1 MSDDV
6 FSTVNNALG
15 LFNNIDRLREQSTL
29 KERGDAIAKALADN
43 GGDFHALDPKL
54 YSDRAGM
61 AALASHVNT
70 WSQTEQGKQTILQNQ
85 IKDAQYQTRL
95 LGQYGSE
102 IDKAMQSGNAD
113 LARSLM
119 GSFSAQL
126 RAPYRLTPDKDGGF
140 DVMYTTPDGE
150 QQSGKMSMQE
160 AYDMLNNFRNNSKE
174 FQKFTLLNGMA
185 MNEMNTQL
193 MMDVNN
199 TVIGK
204 GKDGKQ
210 VELVPVVG
218 VGPNGVIQPMYSVP
232 GSNQQFSREQLAQMG
247 ITDLMKATDARKEKM
262 DNRRLDMEDRRI
274 GLYAQSIS
282 QRGKNQS
289 GYGEDLRSRVNWALE
304 DAGYVY
310 DKNSKRWFKG
320 MQGDDGKLTPDR
332 SQPLGIEEYH
342 AVTRLIQAQGNQGAS
357 LPQGL
362 EGDPLGMFTSKPDR
376 GNSIPQLPGSPQQA
390 GTGKARLLLGKDS
403 VIADY
408 GNGQKVILPPDYL
421 NKFNAR

>member
-160 AYDMLNNFRNNSKE
+160 AYGMLNNFRNNSKE

-199 TVIGK
+199 TVIGN

-218 VGPNGVIQPMYSVP
+218 VGPNGVTQPMYSVP
-232 GSNQQFSREQLAQMG
+232 GSNQQFSREQLAEMG

-274 GLYAQSIS
+274 GLYGQALSLRGNKGRSPKASDLNAFNRMVDATLAQMGY
-282 QRGKNQS
+282 GKTSKGYAKMNEYGEPIPVSLDDTDFADALSFAREQVAASFQQNLGIHFGTAVQS
-289 GYGEDLRSRVNWALE
+289 GQSQDGAANPQSGNTSW
-304 DAGYVY
+304 
-310 DKNSKRWFKG
+310 KNFR
-320 MQGDDGKLTPDR
+320 
-332 SQPLGIEEYH
+332 
-342 AVTRLIQAQGNQGAS
+342 
-357 LPQGL
+357 
-362 EGDPLGMFTSKPDR
+362 
-376 GNSIPQLPGSPQQA
+376 
-390 GTGKARLLLGKDS
+390 
-403 VIADY
+403 
-408 GNGQKVILPPDYL
+408 
-421 NKFNAR
+421 

>member
-160 AYDMLNNFRNNSKE
+160 AY
-174 FQKFTLLNGMA
+174 G

-218 VGPNGVIQPMYSVP
+218 VGPNGVTQPMYSVP
-232 GSNQQFSREQLAQMG
+232 GSNQQFSREQLAEMG

-274 GLYAQSIS
+274 GLYGQALSLRGNKGRSPKASDLNAFNRMVDATLAQMGY
-282 QRGKNQS
+282 GKTSKGYAKMNEYGEPIPVSLDDTDFADALSFAREQVAASFQQNLGIHFGTAVQS
-289 GYGEDLRSRVNWALE
+289 GQSQDGAANPQSGNTSW
-304 DAGYVY
+304 
-310 DKNSKRWFKG
+310 KNFR
-320 MQGDDGKLTPDR
+320 
-332 SQPLGIEEYH
+332 
-342 AVTRLIQAQGNQGAS
+342 
-357 LPQGL
+357 
-362 EGDPLGMFTSKPDR
+362 
-376 GNSIPQLPGSPQQA
+376 
-390 GTGKARLLLGKDS
+390 
-403 VIADY
+403 
-408 GNGQKVILPPDYL
+408 
-421 NKFNAR
+421 

>member
-1 MSDDV
+1 MNDD
-6 FSTVNNALG
+6 FYSSANNALG

-160 AYDMLNNFRNNSKE
+160 AYGMLNNFRNNSKE

-218 VGPNGVIQPMYSVP
+218 VGPNGVTQPMYSVP
-232 GSNQQFSREQLAQMG
+232 GSNQQFSREQLAEMG

-262 DNRRLDMEDRRI
+262 DNRRLDMEDRRL
-274 GLYAQSIS
+274 GLYAASIS
-282 QRGKNQS
+282 ARGGLGGKGRPPKASDLNAFNRMVDATLAQMGYGKTSKGYAKMNEYGEPIPVSLDDTDFADALSFAREQVAASFQQNLGIHFGTAVQS
-289 GYGEDLRSRVNWALE
+289 GQSQDGAANPQSGNTSW
-304 DAGYVY
+304 
-310 DKNSKRWFKG
+310 KNFR
-320 MQGDDGKLTPDR
+320 
-332 SQPLGIEEYH
+332 
-342 AVTRLIQAQGNQGAS
+342 
-357 LPQGL
+357 
-362 EGDPLGMFTSKPDR
+362 
-376 GNSIPQLPGSPQQA
+376 
-390 GTGKARLLLGKDS
+390 
-403 VIADY
+403 
-408 GNGQKVILPPDYL
+408 
-421 NKFNAR
+421 

>member
-113 LARSLM
+113 LARSLI

-126 RAPYRLTPDKDGGF
+126 RAPYRLTPDKEGGF
-140 DVMYTTPDGE
+140 NVMYTTPDGE

-218 VGPNGVIQPMYSVP
+218 VGPNGVIQLMYSVP
-232 GSNQQFSREQLAQMG
+232 GSNQQFSREQLAEMG

-262 DNRRLDMEDRRI
+262 DNRRLDMEDRRL
-274 GLYAQSIS
+274 GLYGQALSL
-282 QRGKNQS
+282 RGSKGRSPKASDLNAFNRMVDATLMQL
-289 GYGEDLRSRVNWALE
+289 GYGKSGGQYMKGGEPVPPDDEDFINALTLARQQAVLTFQQNLGIDFSSLLQNKQASQDPATARIESPYSFKDLRL
-304 DAGYVY
+304 
-310 DKNSKRWFKG
+310 SK
-320 MQGDDGKLTPDR
+320 
-332 SQPLGIEEYH
+332 
-342 AVTRLIQAQGNQGAS
+342 
-357 LPQGL
+357 
-362 EGDPLGMFTSKPDR
+362 
-376 GNSIPQLPGSPQQA
+376 
-390 GTGKARLLLGKDS
+390 
-403 VIADY
+403 
-408 GNGQKVILPPDYL
+408 
-421 NKFNAR
+421 

>member
-160 AYDMLNNFRNNSKE
+160 AYGMLNNFRNNSKE

-218 VGPNGVIQPMYSVP
+218 VGPNGVTQPMYSVP

-274 GLYAQSIS
+274 GLYGQALSLRGSKGRSPKASDLNAFNRMVDATLAQMGY
-282 QRGKNQS
+282 GKTSKGYAKMNEYGEPIPVSLDDTNFTNALSFAREQVAASFQQNLGINFGTAVQS
-289 GYGEDLRSRVNWALE
+289 GQSQDGAANPQSGNISW
-304 DAGYVY
+304 
-310 DKNSKRWFKG
+310 KNFR
-320 MQGDDGKLTPDR
+320 
-332 SQPLGIEEYH
+332 
-342 AVTRLIQAQGNQGAS
+342 
-357 LPQGL
+357 
-362 EGDPLGMFTSKPDR
+362 
-376 GNSIPQLPGSPQQA
+376 
-390 GTGKARLLLGKDS
+390 
-403 VIADY
+403 
-408 GNGQKVILPPDYL
+408 
-421 NKFNAR
+421 

>member
-29 KERGDAIAKALADN
+29 KERGDAIAKDLADN

-160 AYDMLNNFRNNSKE
+160 AYGMLNNFRNNSKE

-218 VGPNGVIQPMYSVP
+218 VGPNGVTQPMYSVP
-232 GSNQQFSREQLAQMG
+232 GSNQQFSREQLAEMG

-274 GLYAQSIS
+274 GLYGQALSLRGNKGRSPKASDLNAFNRMVDATLAQMGY
-282 QRGKNQS
+282 GKTSKGYAKMNEYGEPIPVSLDDTDFADALSFAREQVAASFQQNLGIHFGTAVQS
-289 GYGEDLRSRVNWALE
+289 GQSQDGAANPQSGNTSW
-304 DAGYVY
+304 
-310 DKNSKRWFKG
+310 KNFR
-320 MQGDDGKLTPDR
+320 
-332 SQPLGIEEYH
+332 
-342 AVTRLIQAQGNQGAS
+342 
-357 LPQGL
+357 
-362 EGDPLGMFTSKPDR
+362 
-376 GNSIPQLPGSPQQA
+376 
-390 GTGKARLLLGKDS
+390 
-403 VIADY
+403 
-408 GNGQKVILPPDYL
+408 
-421 NKFNAR
+421 

>member
-160 AYDMLNNFRNNSKE
+160 AYGMLNNFRNNSKE

-218 VGPNGVIQPMYSVP
+218 VGPNGVTQPMYSVP
-232 GSNQQFSREQLAQMG
+232 GSNQQFSRDQLAEMG
-247 ITDLMKATDARKEKM
+247 ITELMKATDARKEKM

-274 GLYAQSIS
+274 GLYGQALSLRGNKGRSPKASDLNAFNRMVDATLAQMGY
-282 QRGKNQS
+282 GKTSKGYAKMNEYGEPVPVSLDDTDFADALSFAREQVAASFQQNLGIHFGTAVQS
-289 GYGEDLRSRVNWALE
+289 GQSQDGAANPQSGNTSW
-304 DAGYVY
+304 
-310 DKNSKRWFKG
+310 KNFR
-320 MQGDDGKLTPDR
+320 
-332 SQPLGIEEYH
+332 
-342 AVTRLIQAQGNQGAS
+342 
-357 LPQGL
+357 
-362 EGDPLGMFTSKPDR
+362 
-376 GNSIPQLPGSPQQA
+376 
-390 GTGKARLLLGKDS
+390 
-403 VIADY
+403 
-408 GNGQKVILPPDYL
+408 
-421 NKFNAR
+421 

>member
-160 AYDMLNNFRNNSKE
+160 AYGMLNNFRNNSKE

-218 VGPNGVIQPMYSVP
+218 VGPNGVTQPMYSVP
-232 GSNQQFSREQLAQMG
+232 GSNQQFSREQLAEMG

-274 GLYAQSIS
+274 GLYGQALSLRGTQGRSPKASDLNAFNRMVDATLAQMGY
-282 QRGKNQS
+282 GKTSKGYAKMNEYGEPIPVSLDDTDFADALSFAREQVAASFQQNLGIHFGTAVQS
-289 GYGEDLRSRVNWALE
+289 GQSQDGAANPQSGNTSW
-304 DAGYVY
+304 
-310 DKNSKRWFKG
+310 KNFR
-320 MQGDDGKLTPDR
+320 
-332 SQPLGIEEYH
+332 
-342 AVTRLIQAQGNQGAS
+342 
-357 LPQGL
+357 
-362 EGDPLGMFTSKPDR
+362 
-376 GNSIPQLPGSPQQA
+376 
-390 GTGKARLLLGKDS
+390 
-403 VIADY
+403 
-408 GNGQKVILPPDYL
+408 
-421 NKFNAR
+421 

>member
-61 AALASHVNT
+61 AALASNVNT

-126 RAPYRLTPDKDGGF
+126 RAPYRLTPDKEGGF
-140 DVMYTTPDGE
+140 NVMYTTPDGE

-218 VGPNGVIQPMYSVP
+218 VGPNGVTQPMYSVP
-232 GSNQQFSREQLAQMG
+232 GSNQQFSREQLAEMG

-274 GLYAQSIS
+274 GLYGQALSLRGNKGRSPKASDLNAFNRMVDATLAQMGY
-282 QRGKNQS
+282 GKTSKGYAKMNEYGEPVPVSLDDTDFADALSFAREQVAASFQQNLGIHFGTAVQS
-289 GYGEDLRSRVNWALE
+289 GQSQDGAANPQSGNTSW
-304 DAGYVY
+304 
-310 DKNSKRWFKG
+310 KNFR
-320 MQGDDGKLTPDR
+320 
-332 SQPLGIEEYH
+332 
-342 AVTRLIQAQGNQGAS
+342 
-357 LPQGL
+357 
-362 EGDPLGMFTSKPDR
+362 
-376 GNSIPQLPGSPQQA
+376 
-390 GTGKARLLLGKDS
+390 
-403 VIADY
+403 
-408 GNGQKVILPPDYL
+408 
-421 NKFNAR
+421 

>member
-29 KERGDAIAKALADN
+29 KERGDAIAKSLADN

-113 LARSLM
+113 LARSLI

-160 AYDMLNNFRNNSKE
+160 AYGMLNNFRNNSKE
-174 FQKFTLLNGMA
+174 FQKFTLLNGMV

-218 VGPNGVIQPMYSVP
+218 VGPNGVTQPMYSVP
-232 GSNQQFSREQLAQMG
+232 GSNQQFSREQLAEMG

-262 DNRRLDMEDRRI
+262 DNRRLDMEDRRL
-274 GLYAQSIS
+274 GLYAQSLAA
-282 QRGKNQS
+282 RGGLGGKGRAPKASDLNAFNRMVDATLAQMGYGKTSKGYAKMNEYGEPVPVSLDDTDFADALSFAREQVAASFQQNLGINFGTAVQS
-289 GYGEDLRSRVNWALE
+289 GQSQDGAANPQSGNTSW
-304 DAGYVY
+304 
-310 DKNSKRWFKG
+310 KNFR
-320 MQGDDGKLTPDR
+320 
-332 SQPLGIEEYH
+332 
-342 AVTRLIQAQGNQGAS
+342 
-357 LPQGL
+357 
-362 EGDPLGMFTSKPDR
+362 
-376 GNSIPQLPGSPQQA
+376 
-390 GTGKARLLLGKDS
+390 
-403 VIADY
+403 
-408 GNGQKVILPPDYL
+408 
-421 NKFNAR
+421 

>member
-160 AYDMLNNFRNNSKE
+160 AYGMLNNFRNNSKE

-193 MMDVNN
+193 MMDVNYP
-199 TVIGK
+199 VIGK

-218 VGPNGVIQPMYSVP
+218 VGPNGVTQPMYSVP
-232 GSNQQFSREQLAQMG
+232 GSNQQFSREQLAEMG

-274 GLYAQSIS
+274 GLYGQALSLRGNKGRSPKASDLNAFNRMVDATLAQMGY
-282 QRGKNQS
+282 GKTSKGYAKMNEYGEPIPVSLDDTDFADALSFAREQVAASFQQNLGIHFGTAVQS
-289 GYGEDLRSRVNWALE
+289 GQSQDGAANPQSGNTSW
-304 DAGYVY
+304 
-310 DKNSKRWFKG
+310 KNFR
-320 MQGDDGKLTPDR
+320 
-332 SQPLGIEEYH
+332 
-342 AVTRLIQAQGNQGAS
+342 
-357 LPQGL
+357 
-362 EGDPLGMFTSKPDR
+362 
-376 GNSIPQLPGSPQQA
+376 
-390 GTGKARLLLGKDS
+390 
-403 VIADY
+403 
-408 GNGQKVILPPDYL
+408 
-421 NKFNAR
+421 

>member
-1 MSDDV
+1 
-6 FSTVNNALG
+6 
-15 LFNNIDRLREQSTL
+15 
-29 KERGDAIAKALADN
+29 
-43 GGDFHALDPKL
+43 
-54 YSDRAGM
+54 M

-113 LARSLM
+113 LARSLI

-126 RAPYRLTPDKDGGF
+126 RAPYRLTPDKEGGF
-140 DVMYTTPDGE
+140 NVMYTTPDGE

-218 VGPNGVIQPMYSVP
+218 VGPNGVIQLMYSVP
-232 GSNQQFSREQLAQMG
+232 GSNQQFSREQLAEMG

-262 DNRRLDMEDRRI
+262 DNRRLDMEDRRL
-274 GLYAQSIS
+274 GLYGQALSL
-282 QRGKNQS
+282 RGSKGRSPKASDLNAFNRMVDATLMQL
-289 GYGEDLRSRVNWALE
+289 GYGKSGGQYMKGGEPVPPDDEDFINALTL
-304 DAGYVY
+304 ARQQAV
-310 DKNSKRWFKG
+310 
-320 MQGDDGKLTPDR
+320 LTF
-332 SQPLGIEEYH
+332 QQNLGIDFSSLLQNKQASQDPATARIESPYSFKDF
-342 AVTRLIQAQGNQGAS
+342 RL
-357 LPQGL
+357 
-362 EGDPLGMFTSKPDR
+362 SK
-376 GNSIPQLPGSPQQA
+376 
-390 GTGKARLLLGKDS
+390 
-403 VIADY
+403 
-408 GNGQKVILPPDYL
+408 
-421 NKFNAR
+421 

>member
-15 LFNNIDRLREQSTL
+15 LFNNIDRLREQSAL

-61 AALASHVNT
+61 AALASHVNA

-102 IDKAMQSGNAD
+102 IDKAMQSGNSE

-126 RAPYRLTPDKDGGF
+126 RAPYRLTPDKEGGF
-140 DVMYTTPDGE
+140 NVMYMTPEGE

-160 AYDMLNNFRNNSKE
+160 AYDMLNTFKNNSKE

-210 VELVPVVG
+210 VELVP
-218 VGPNGVIQPMYSVP
+218 MYGQGTHGDTQIVYGVP
-232 GSNQQFSREQLAQMG
+232 GSNQQFTREQLAQMG

-274 GLYAQSIS
+274 GLYGQALSLRGAKGRAPKASDLNAFNRMVDATLAQMGYGKTTKGYVKMNEYGEPTSVSLDDPNFADALSFARQQAAASFQQNLGIDFSAALQPAQSQDGTLATQS
-282 QRGKNQS
+282 ATANWKNF
-289 GYGEDLRSRVNWALE
+289 R
-304 DAGYVY
+304 
-310 DKNSKRWFKG
+310 
-320 MQGDDGKLTPDR
+320 
-332 SQPLGIEEYH
+332 
-342 AVTRLIQAQGNQGAS
+342 
-357 LPQGL
+357 
-362 EGDPLGMFTSKPDR
+362 
-376 GNSIPQLPGSPQQA
+376 
-390 GTGKARLLLGKDS
+390 
-403 VIADY
+403 
-408 GNGQKVILPPDYL
+408 
-421 NKFNAR
+421 

>member
-160 AYDMLNNFRNNSKE
+160 AYGMLNNFRNNSKE

-204 GKDGKQ
+204 WKDGKQ

-218 VGPNGVIQPMYSVP
+218 VGPNGVTQPMYSVP
-232 GSNQQFSREQLAQMG
+232 GSNQQFSREQLAEMG

-274 GLYAQSIS
+274 GLYGQALSLRGNKGRSPKASDLNAFNRMVDATLAQMGY
-282 QRGKNQS
+282 GKTSKGYAKMNEYGEPIPVSLDDTDFADALSFAREQVAASFQQNLGIHFGTAVQS
-289 GYGEDLRSRVNWALE
+289 GQSQDGAANPQSGNTSW
-304 DAGYVY
+304 
-310 DKNSKRWFKG
+310 KNFR
-320 MQGDDGKLTPDR
+320 
-332 SQPLGIEEYH
+332 
-342 AVTRLIQAQGNQGAS
+342 
-357 LPQGL
+357 
-362 EGDPLGMFTSKPDR
+362 
-376 GNSIPQLPGSPQQA
+376 
-390 GTGKARLLLGKDS
+390 
-403 VIADY
+403 
-408 GNGQKVILPPDYL
+408 
-421 NKFNAR
+421 

>member
-160 AYDMLNNFRNNSKE
+160 AYGMLNNFRNNSKE

-218 VGPNGVIQPMYSVP
+218 VGPNGVTQPTYSVP
-232 GSNQQFSREQLAQMG
+232 GSNQQFSREQLAEMG

-274 GLYAQSIS
+274 GLYGQALSLRGNKGRSPKASDLNAFNRMVDATLAQMGY
-282 QRGKNQS
+282 GKTSKGYAKMNEYGEPVPVSLDDTDFADALSFAREQVAASFQQNLGIHFGTAVQS
-289 GYGEDLRSRVNWALE
+289 GQSQDGAANPQSGNTSW
-304 DAGYVY
+304 
-310 DKNSKRWFKG
+310 KNFR
-320 MQGDDGKLTPDR
+320 
-332 SQPLGIEEYH
+332 
-342 AVTRLIQAQGNQGAS
+342 
-357 LPQGL
+357 
-362 EGDPLGMFTSKPDR
+362 
-376 GNSIPQLPGSPQQA
+376 
-390 GTGKARLLLGKDS
+390 
-403 VIADY
+403 
-408 GNGQKVILPPDYL
+408 
-421 NKFNAR
+421 

>member
-29 KERGDAIAKALADN
+29 KERGDAIAKALANN

-61 AALASHVNT
+61 AALASNVNT

-126 RAPYRLTPDKDGGF
+126 RAPYRLTPDKEGGF
-140 DVMYTTPDGE
+140 NVMYTTPDGE

-218 VGPNGVIQPMYSVP
+218 VGPNGVTQPMYSVP
-232 GSNQQFSREQLAQMG
+232 GSNQQFSREQLAEMG

-274 GLYAQSIS
+274 GLYGQALSLRGNKGRSPKASDLNAFNRMVDATLAQMGY
-282 QRGKNQS
+282 GKTSKGYAKMNEYGEPVPVSLDDTDFADALSFAREQVAASFQQNLGIHFGTAVQS
-289 GYGEDLRSRVNWALE
+289 GQSQDGAANPQSGNTSW
-304 DAGYVY
+304 
-310 DKNSKRWFKG
+310 KNFR
-320 MQGDDGKLTPDR
+320 
-332 SQPLGIEEYH
+332 
-342 AVTRLIQAQGNQGAS
+342 
-357 LPQGL
+357 
-362 EGDPLGMFTSKPDR
+362 
-376 GNSIPQLPGSPQQA
+376 
-390 GTGKARLLLGKDS
+390 
-403 VIADY
+403 
-408 GNGQKVILPPDYL
+408 
-421 NKFNAR
+421 

>member
-85 IKDAQYQTRL
+85 IKDTQYQTRL

-160 AYDMLNNFRNNSKE
+160 AYGMLNNFRNNSKE

-218 VGPNGVIQPMYSVP
+218 VGPNGVTQPMYSVP
-232 GSNQQFSREQLAQMG
+232 GSNQQFSREQLAEMG

-274 GLYAQSIS
+274 GLYGQALSLRGNKGRSPKASDLNAFNRMVDATLAQMGY
-282 QRGKNQS
+282 GKTSKGYAKMNEYGEPVPVSLDDTDFADALSFAREQVAASFQQNLGIHFGTAVQS
-289 GYGEDLRSRVNWALE
+289 GQSQDGAANPQSGNTSW
-304 DAGYVY
+304 
-310 DKNSKRWFKG
+310 KNFR
-320 MQGDDGKLTPDR
+320 
-332 SQPLGIEEYH
+332 
-342 AVTRLIQAQGNQGAS
+342 
-357 LPQGL
+357 
-362 EGDPLGMFTSKPDR
+362 
-376 GNSIPQLPGSPQQA
+376 
-390 GTGKARLLLGKDS
+390 
-403 VIADY
+403 
-408 GNGQKVILPPDYL
+408 
-421 NKFNAR
+421 

>member
-113 LARSLM
+113 LARSLI

-126 RAPYRLTPDKDGGF
+126 RAPYRLNPDKEGGF
-140 DVMYTTPDGE
+140 NVMYTTPDGE

-160 AYDMLNNFRNNSKE
+160 AYGMLNNFRNNSKE

-218 VGPNGVIQPMYSVP
+218 VGPNGVTQPMYSVP
-232 GSNQQFSREQLAQMG
+232 GSNQQFSREQLAEMG

-274 GLYAQSIS
+274 GLYANALSL
-282 QRGKNQS
+282 RGGKGRAPKASDLNAFNRMVDATLAQMGYGKTSKGYAKMNEYGEPIPVSLDDTNFTNALSFAREQVAASFQQNLGINFGTAVQS
-289 GYGEDLRSRVNWALE
+289 GQSQDGAANPQSGNISW
-304 DAGYVY
+304 
-310 DKNSKRWFKG
+310 KNFR
-320 MQGDDGKLTPDR
+320 
-332 SQPLGIEEYH
+332 
-342 AVTRLIQAQGNQGAS
+342 
-357 LPQGL
+357 
-362 EGDPLGMFTSKPDR
+362 
-376 GNSIPQLPGSPQQA
+376 
-390 GTGKARLLLGKDS
+390 
-403 VIADY
+403 
-408 GNGQKVILPPDYL
+408 
-421 NKFNAR
+421 

>member
-160 AYDMLNNFRNNSKE
+160 AYGMLNNFRNNSKE

-218 VGPNGVIQPMYSVP
+218 VGPNGVTQPMYSVP
-232 GSNQQFSREQLAQMG
+232 GSNQQFSREQLAEMG

-274 GLYAQSIS
+274 GLYGQALSLRGNKGRSPKASDLNAFNRMVDATLAQMGYGKTSKGYAKMNEYGEPIPVSLDDTDFADALSFAREQVAASFQQNLGIHFGTAVQSRQS
-282 QRGKNQS
+282 QDGAANPQS
-289 GYGEDLRSRVNWALE
+289 GNTSW
-304 DAGYVY
+304 
-310 DKNSKRWFKG
+310 KNFR
-320 MQGDDGKLTPDR
+320 
-332 SQPLGIEEYH
+332 
-342 AVTRLIQAQGNQGAS
+342 
-357 LPQGL
+357 
-362 EGDPLGMFTSKPDR
+362 
-376 GNSIPQLPGSPQQA
+376 
-390 GTGKARLLLGKDS
+390 
-403 VIADY
+403 
-408 GNGQKVILPPDYL
+408 
-421 NKFNAR
+421 

>member
-95 LGQYGSE
+95 FGQYGSE

-160 AYDMLNNFRNNSKE
+160 AYGMLNNFRNNSKE

-218 VGPNGVIQPMYSVP
+218 VGPNGVTQPMYSVP
-232 GSNQQFSREQLAQMG
+232 GSNQQFSREQLAEMG

-274 GLYAQSIS
+274 GLYGQALSLRGNKGRSPKASDLNAFNRMVDATLAQMGY
-282 QRGKNQS
+282 GKTSKGYAKMNEYGEPVPVSLDDTDFADALSFAREQVAASFQQNLGIHFGTAVQS
-289 GYGEDLRSRVNWALE
+289 GQSQDGAANPQSGNTSW
-304 DAGYVY
+304 
-310 DKNSKRWFKG
+310 KNFR
-320 MQGDDGKLTPDR
+320 
-332 SQPLGIEEYH
+332 
-342 AVTRLIQAQGNQGAS
+342 
-357 LPQGL
+357 
-362 EGDPLGMFTSKPDR
+362 
-376 GNSIPQLPGSPQQA
+376 
-390 GTGKARLLLGKDS
+390 
-403 VIADY
+403 
-408 GNGQKVILPPDYL
+408 
-421 NKFNAR
+421 

>member
-160 AYDMLNNFRNNSKE
+160 AYGMLNNFRNNSKE

-210 VELVPVVG
+210 VEPVPVVG
-218 VGPNGVIQPMYSVP
+218 VGPNGVTQPMYSVP
-232 GSNQQFSREQLAQMG
+232 GSNQQFSREQLAEMG

-274 GLYAQSIS
+274 GLYGQALSLRGNKGRSPKASDLNAFNRMVDATLAQMGY
-282 QRGKNQS
+282 GKTSKGYAKMNEYGEPVPVSLDDTDFADALSFAREQVAASFQQNLGIHFGTAVQS
-289 GYGEDLRSRVNWALE
+289 GQSQDGAANPQSGNTSW
-304 DAGYVY
+304 
-310 DKNSKRWFKG
+310 KNFR
-320 MQGDDGKLTPDR
+320 
-332 SQPLGIEEYH
+332 
-342 AVTRLIQAQGNQGAS
+342 
-357 LPQGL
+357 
-362 EGDPLGMFTSKPDR
+362 
-376 GNSIPQLPGSPQQA
+376 
-390 GTGKARLLLGKDS
+390 
-403 VIADY
+403 
-408 GNGQKVILPPDYL
+408 
-421 NKFNAR
+421 

>member
-160 AYDMLNNFRNNSKE
+160 AYGMLNNFRNNSKE

-218 VGPNGVIQPMYSVP
+218 VGPNGVTQPMYSVP
-232 GSNQQFSREQLAQMG
+232 GSNQQFSREQLAEMG

-274 GLYAQSIS
+274 GLYGQALSLRGNKGRSPKASDLNAFNRMVDATLAQMGY
-282 QRGKNQS
+282 GKTSKGYAKMNEYGEPIPVSLDDTDFADALSFAREQVAASFQQNLGIHFGTAVQS
-289 GYGEDLRSRVNWALE
+289 GQSQDGAANPQSGNTSW
-304 DAGYVY
+304 
-310 DKNSKRWFKG
+310 KNFR
-320 MQGDDGKLTPDR
+320 
-332 SQPLGIEEYH
+332 
-342 AVTRLIQAQGNQGAS
+342 
-357 LPQGL
+357 
-362 EGDPLGMFTSKPDR
+362 
-376 GNSIPQLPGSPQQA
+376 
-390 GTGKARLLLGKDS
+390 
-403 VIADY
+403 
-408 GNGQKVILPPDYL
+408 
-421 NKFNAR
+421 

>member
-113 LARSLM
+113 LARSLI

-126 RAPYRLTPDKDGGF
+126 RAPYRLNPDKEGGF
-140 DVMYTTPDGE
+140 NVMYTTPDGE

-160 AYDMLNNFRNNSKE
+160 AYGMLNNFRNNSKE

-193 MMDVNN
+193 MIDVNN

-218 VGPNGVIQPMYSVP
+218 VGPNGVTQPMYSVP
-232 GSNQQFSREQLAQMG
+232 GSNQQFSREQLAEMG

-274 GLYAQSIS
+274 GLYANALSL
-282 QRGKNQS
+282 RGGKGRAPKASDLNAFNRMVDATLAQMGYGKTSKGYAKMNEYGEPIPVSLDDTNFTNALSFAREQVAASFQQNLGINFGTAVQS
-289 GYGEDLRSRVNWALE
+289 GQSQDGATNPQSGNISW
-304 DAGYVY
+304 
-310 DKNSKRWFKG
+310 KNFR
-320 MQGDDGKLTPDR
+320 
-332 SQPLGIEEYH
+332 
-342 AVTRLIQAQGNQGAS
+342 
-357 LPQGL
+357 
-362 EGDPLGMFTSKPDR
+362 
-376 GNSIPQLPGSPQQA
+376 
-390 GTGKARLLLGKDS
+390 
-403 VIADY
+403 
-408 GNGQKVILPPDYL
+408 
-421 NKFNAR
+421 

>member
-160 AYDMLNNFRNNSKE
+160 AYGMLNNFRNNSKE

-218 VGPNGVIQPMYSVP
+218 VGPNGVTQPMYSVP
-232 GSNQQFSREQLAQMG
+232 GSNQQFSREQLAEMG

-274 GLYAQSIS
+274 GLYGQALSLRGNKGRSPKASDLNAFNRMVDATLAQMGY
-282 QRGKNQS
+282 GKTSKGYAKMNEYGEPVPVSLDDTDFADALSFAREQVAASFQQNLGINFGTAVQS
-289 GYGEDLRSRVNWALE
+289 GQSQDGAANPQSGNTSW
-304 DAGYVY
+304 
-310 DKNSKRWFKG
+310 KNFR
-320 MQGDDGKLTPDR
+320 
-332 SQPLGIEEYH
+332 
-342 AVTRLIQAQGNQGAS
+342 
-357 LPQGL
+357 
-362 EGDPLGMFTSKPDR
+362 
-376 GNSIPQLPGSPQQA
+376 
-390 GTGKARLLLGKDS
+390 
-403 VIADY
+403 
-408 GNGQKVILPPDYL
+408 
-421 NKFNAR
+421 

>member
-113 LARSLM
+113 LARSLI

-126 RAPYRLTPDKDGGF
+126 RAPYRLNPDKEGGF

-160 AYDMLNNFRNNSKE
+160 AYGMLNNFRNNSKE

-218 VGPNGVIQPMYSVP
+218 VGPNGVTQPMYSVP
-232 GSNQQFSREQLAQMG
+232 GSNQQFSREQLAEMG

-274 GLYAQSIS
+274 GLYGQALSL
-282 QRGKNQS
+282 RGNKGRSPKASDLNAFNRMVDATLMQL
-289 GYGEDLRSRVNWALE
+289 GYGKSGGQYMKDGDPVSLDDQDFKNALAWARQQT
-304 DAGYVY
+304 ASSFQQ
-310 DKNSKRWFKG
+310 N
-320 MQGDDGKLTPDR
+320 
-332 SQPLGIEEYH
+332 LGIDFS
-342 AVTRLIQAQGNQGAS
+342 AS
-357 LPQGL
+357 LQD
-362 EGDPLGMFTSKPDR
+362 ESSKDPSTARIQSPYSPDDF
-376 GNSIPQLPGSPQQA
+376 
-390 GTGKARLLLGKDS
+390 RLK
-403 VIADY
+403 
-408 GNGQKVILPPDYL
+408 
-421 NKFNAR
+421 

>member
-1 MSDDV
+1 MNDD
-6 FSTVNNALG
+6 FYSSTNNALG

-102 IDKAMQSGNAD
+102 IDKAMQSGNTD

-126 RAPYRLTPDKDGGF
+126 HAPYRLNPNKDGGF
-140 DVMYTTPDGE
+140 DVMYMTPDGE

-160 AYDMLNNFRNNSKE
+160 AYDMLNNFKNNSKE

-210 VELVPVVG
+210 VELVPVYGHGEHGDTQIV
-218 VGPNGVIQPMYSVP
+218 YSVP

-262 DNRRLDMEDRRI
+262 DNRRLDMEDRRL
-274 GLYAQSIS
+274 GLYAQSLAA
-282 QRGKNQS
+282 RGGLGGKGRAPKASDLNAFNRMVDATLAQMGYGKTSEGYAKMNEYGEPVPVSLDDTDFADALSFAREQVAASFQQNLGINFGTAVQS
-289 GYGEDLRSRVNWALE
+289 GQSQDGAANPQSGNTSW
-304 DAGYVY
+304 
-310 DKNSKRWFKG
+310 KNFR
-320 MQGDDGKLTPDR
+320 
-332 SQPLGIEEYH
+332 
-342 AVTRLIQAQGNQGAS
+342 
-357 LPQGL
+357 
-362 EGDPLGMFTSKPDR
+362 
-376 GNSIPQLPGSPQQA
+376 
-390 GTGKARLLLGKDS
+390 
-403 VIADY
+403 
-408 GNGQKVILPPDYL
+408 
-421 NKFNAR
+421 

>member
-160 AYDMLNNFRNNSKE
+160 AYGMLNNFRNNSKE

-218 VGPNGVIQPMYSVP
+218 VGPNGVTQPMYSVP
-232 GSNQQFSREQLAQMG
+232 GSNQQFSREQLAEMG

-274 GLYAQSIS
+274 GLYGQALSLRGNKGRSPKASDLNAFNRMVDATLAQMGY
-282 QRGKNQS
+282 GKTSKGYAQMNEYGEPVPVSLDDTDFADALSFAREQVAASFQQNLGIHFGTAVQS
-289 GYGEDLRSRVNWALE
+289 GQSQDGAANPQSGNTSW
-304 DAGYVY
+304 
-310 DKNSKRWFKG
+310 KNFR
-320 MQGDDGKLTPDR
+320 
-332 SQPLGIEEYH
+332 
-342 AVTRLIQAQGNQGAS
+342 
-357 LPQGL
+357 
-362 EGDPLGMFTSKPDR
+362 
-376 GNSIPQLPGSPQQA
+376 
-390 GTGKARLLLGKDS
+390 
-403 VIADY
+403 
-408 GNGQKVILPPDYL
+408 
-421 NKFNAR
+421 

>member
-61 AALASHVNT
+61 AALASHVNA

-102 IDKAMQSGNAD
+102 IDKAMQSGNAE

-160 AYDMLNNFRNNSKE
+160 AYGMLNNFRNNSKE

-218 VGPNGVIQPMYSVP
+218 VGPNGVTQPMYSVP
-232 GSNQQFSREQLAQMG
+232 GSNQQFSREQLAEMG

-274 GLYAQSIS
+274 GLYGQALSLRGGKGRAPKASDLNAFNRMVDATLAQMGYGKTSKGYAKMNEYGEPVPVS
-282 QRGKNQS
+282 LDDTDFADALSFARGQVAASFQQNLGINFGTAVQS
-289 GYGEDLRSRVNWALE
+289 GQS
-304 DAGYVY
+304 
-310 DKNSKRWFKG
+310 
-320 MQGDDGKLTPDR
+320 QDG
-332 SQPLGIEEYH
+332 
-342 AVTRLIQAQGNQGAS
+342 AAN
-357 LPQGL
+357 PQ
-362 EGDPLGMFTSKPDR
+362 S
-376 GNSIPQLPGSPQQA
+376 GNSSW
-390 GTGKARLLLGKDS
+390 KNFR
-403 VIADY
+403 
-408 GNGQKVILPPDYL
+408 
-421 NKFNAR
+421 

>member
-95 LGQYGSE
+95 LGQDGSE

-160 AYDMLNNFRNNSKE
+160 AYGMLNNFRNNSKE

-218 VGPNGVIQPMYSVP
+218 VGPNGVTQPMYSVP
-232 GSNQQFSREQLAQMG
+232 GSNQQFSREQLAEMG

-274 GLYAQSIS
+274 GLYGQALSLRGNKGRSPKASDLNAFNRMVDATLAQMGY
-282 QRGKNQS
+282 GKTSKGYAKMNEYGEPIPVSLDDTDFADALSFAREQVAASFQQNLGIHFGTAVQS
-289 GYGEDLRSRVNWALE
+289 GQSQDGAANPQSGNTSW
-304 DAGYVY
+304 
-310 DKNSKRWFKG
+310 KNFR
-320 MQGDDGKLTPDR
+320 
-332 SQPLGIEEYH
+332 
-342 AVTRLIQAQGNQGAS
+342 
-357 LPQGL
+357 
-362 EGDPLGMFTSKPDR
+362 
-376 GNSIPQLPGSPQQA
+376 
-390 GTGKARLLLGKDS
+390 
-403 VIADY
+403 
-408 GNGQKVILPPDYL
+408 
-421 NKFNAR
+421 

>member
-160 AYDMLNNFRNNSKE
+160 AYGMLNNFRNNSKE

-218 VGPNGVIQPMYSVP
+218 VGPNGVTQPMYSVP
-232 GSNQQFSREQLAQMG
+232 GSNQQFSREQLAEMG

-274 GLYAQSIS
+274 GLYGQALSLRGNKGRSPKASDLNAFNRMVDATLAQMGY
-282 QRGKNQS
+282 GKTSKGYAKMNEYGEPIPVSLDDTDFADALSFAREQVAASFQQNLGIHFGTAVQS
-289 GYGEDLRSRVNWALE
+289 GQSQDGAANPQSGNTSR
-304 DAGYVY
+304 
-310 DKNSKRWFKG
+310 KNFR
-320 MQGDDGKLTPDR
+320 
-332 SQPLGIEEYH
+332 
-342 AVTRLIQAQGNQGAS
+342 
-357 LPQGL
+357 
-362 EGDPLGMFTSKPDR
+362 
-376 GNSIPQLPGSPQQA
+376 
-390 GTGKARLLLGKDS
+390 
-403 VIADY
+403 
-408 GNGQKVILPPDYL
+408 
-421 NKFNAR
+421 

>member
-61 AALASHVNT
+61 AALASNVNT

-85 IKDAQYQTRL
+85 VKDAQYQTRL
-95 LGQYGSE
+95 LGKYGSE

-126 RAPYRLTPDKDGGF
+126 RAPYRLTPDKEGGF
-140 DVMYTTPDGE
+140 NVMYTTPDGE

-218 VGPNGVIQPMYSVP
+218 VGPNGVTQPMYSVP
-232 GSNQQFSREQLAQMG
+232 GSNQQFSREQLAEMG

-274 GLYAQSIS
+274 GLYGQALSLRGNKGRSPKASDLNAFNRMVDATLAQMGY
-282 QRGKNQS
+282 GKTSKGYAKMNEYGEPVPVSLDDTDFADALSFAREQVAASFQQNLGIHFGTAVQS
-289 GYGEDLRSRVNWALE
+289 GQSQDGAANPQSGNTSW
-304 DAGYVY
+304 
-310 DKNSKRWFKG
+310 KNFR
-320 MQGDDGKLTPDR
+320 
-332 SQPLGIEEYH
+332 
-342 AVTRLIQAQGNQGAS
+342 
-357 LPQGL
+357 
-362 EGDPLGMFTSKPDR
+362 
-376 GNSIPQLPGSPQQA
+376 
-390 GTGKARLLLGKDS
+390 
-403 VIADY
+403 
-408 GNGQKVILPPDYL
+408 
-421 NKFNAR
+421 

>member
-160 AYDMLNNFRNNSKE
+160 AYGMLNNFRNNSKE

-218 VGPNGVIQPMYSVP
+218 VGPNGVTQPMYSVP
-232 GSNQQFSREQLAQMG
+232 GSNQQFSREQLAEMG

-274 GLYAQSIS
+274 GLYGQALSLRGNKGRSPKASDLNAFNRMVDATLAQMGY
-282 QRGKNQS
+282 GKTSKGYAKMNEYGEPIPVSLDDTDFADALSFAREQVAASFQNLGIHFGTAVQS
-289 GYGEDLRSRVNWALE
+289 GQSQDGAANPQSGNTSW
-304 DAGYVY
+304 
-310 DKNSKRWFKG
+310 KNFR
-320 MQGDDGKLTPDR
+320 
-332 SQPLGIEEYH
+332 
-342 AVTRLIQAQGNQGAS
+342 
-357 LPQGL
+357 
-362 EGDPLGMFTSKPDR
+362 
-376 GNSIPQLPGSPQQA
+376 
-390 GTGKARLLLGKDS
+390 
-403 VIADY
+403 
-408 GNGQKVILPPDYL
+408 
-421 NKFNAR
+421 

>member
-160 AYDMLNNFRNNSKE
+160 AYGMLNNFRNNSKE

-218 VGPNGVIQPMYSVP
+218 VGPNGVTQPMYSVP
-232 GSNQQFSREQLAQMG
+232 GSNQQFSREQLAEMG

-274 GLYAQSIS
+274 GLYGQALSLRGYKGRSPKASDLNAFNRMVDATLAQMGY
-282 QRGKNQS
+282 GKTSKGYAKMNEYGEPVPVSLDDTDFADALSFAREQVAASFQQNLGIHFGTAVQS
-289 GYGEDLRSRVNWALE
+289 GQSQDGAANPQSGNTSW
-304 DAGYVY
+304 
-310 DKNSKRWFKG
+310 KNFR
-320 MQGDDGKLTPDR
+320 
-332 SQPLGIEEYH
+332 
-342 AVTRLIQAQGNQGAS
+342 
-357 LPQGL
+357 
-362 EGDPLGMFTSKPDR
+362 
-376 GNSIPQLPGSPQQA
+376 
-390 GTGKARLLLGKDS
+390 
-403 VIADY
+403 
-408 GNGQKVILPPDYL
+408 
-421 NKFNAR
+421 